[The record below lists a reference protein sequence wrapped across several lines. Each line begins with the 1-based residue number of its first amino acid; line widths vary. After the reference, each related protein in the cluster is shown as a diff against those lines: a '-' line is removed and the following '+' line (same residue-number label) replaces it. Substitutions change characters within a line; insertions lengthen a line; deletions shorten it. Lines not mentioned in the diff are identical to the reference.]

1 MARTGVTEHAVF
13 EAADALVARGERPTI
28 ERLRAELGT
37 GSPNTILRHLDAW
50 WRGLAARLDAHARA
64 IAIPEAPA
72 DVQAAATQ
80 LWTRAL
86 AVANE
91 SAGQQYAAAHQLL
104 EGERHALVKREA
116 QAAADCAAALERAA
130 AAEARL
136 VDLRRLADAQAD
148 QVKDLQQQRD
158 AAITAS
164 DLLQRTLEATQHSDA
179 ERLSAVLRDREA
191 ADSQY
196 RAAEA
201 RWMRETDRARQE
213 AVALQR
219 QLERNRNE
227 YVRERDEL
235 RAELKTLR
243 ADLRSSERQLAGRDA
258 EVLKL
263 QRDIDR
269 LQSRRSASAR
279 RKSASSPAI
288 NPKKKANS

>member
-37 GSPNTILRHLDAW
+37 GSPNTLLRHLDAW

-72 DVQAAATQ
+72 DVQAAATH

-86 AVANE
+86 AVAQE
-91 SAGQQYAAAHQLL
+91 RASQQYAAAHQVL
-104 EGERHALVKREA
+104 EGERRALVEREA
-116 QAAADCAAALERAA
+116 QATADRAAALDQAA

-136 VDLRRLADAQAD
+136 VDLNRLADAQAD

-164 DLLQRTLEATQHSDA
+164 DVLQRTLEATQQSGA

-213 AVALQR
+213 TVALQR
-219 QLERNRNE
+219 QLERNKNE
-227 YVRERDEL
+227 YARASNEL
-235 RAELKTLR
+235 SAEVKTLR
-243 ADLRSSERQLAGRDA
+243 ADLRSSERQRAVREA

-263 QRDIDR
+263 QRDIHR
-269 LQSRRSASAR
+269 LRSREPAGVRRQSAVP
-279 RKSASSPAI
+279 PATR
-288 NPKKKANS
+288 PKTKVT